1 MLITVEISLRRLA
14 GVPAGVLLLALLAGT
29 SVYAQVRP
37 EPAPGEAAFT
47 VFVRSVPVGVER
59 VGVTRTDGGWRIN
72 SIGQLG
78 PPVDLEI
85 RSFQIDYDQDWRP
98 LQLDIDSARND
109 SDYAVVTT
117 FADGTATNEIRQGD
131 DRLTST
137 VEITPDAVVLPDFF
151 FGAYEALAV
160 RLGDH
165 EQGEEIAVYVAP
177 HREITAVVQGARSQ
191 PIQTADIQLSA
202 LIYRTELQYDTQ
214 RLDAEIW
221 VDQNNRLLRVNY
233 PALQLDVA
241 RQDLALVSTRLT
253 AGRGAGETDVRVPAR
268 GFNLAASV
276 TTPTGRE
283 QPPRGWP
290 AVLLVP
296 GIGLVDRDENL
307 AGVPIFAELAAALSE
322 AGYLVLRYDKRGIG
336 QSGGRA
342 ESAALDS
349 YVDDVLTVVRYLERR
364 DDVDRDRIILAAHG
378 EGSWVALQAAAEEND
393 IAAVALLAAP
403 GTPGAELVLEQQQL
417 RLEQYATP
425 QDERQRQVALQERII
440 AAVLD
445 EGAWSDVPQH
455 MRQRAD
461 TPWFRSFLEFDPA
474 RVVRR
479 TRQPVLIV
487 HGKLDRQIPVAH
499 ADRLAEMLEA
509 RRRREATLEVA
520 RLPGIDHRLLDAS
533 AGAID
538 EYSQLLDRR
547 VSSEVITALTD
558 WMDRT
563 VPARR

>member
-1 MLITVEISLRRLA
+1 MLIDVECSLSRLA
-14 GVPAGVLLLALLAGT
+14 GAVLLALLAAP
-29 SVYAQVRP
+29 VQAQDRP
-37 EPAPGEAAFT
+37 APAPGEAVFT

-59 VGVTRTDGGWRIN
+59 VGLTRTDDGWRIN
-72 SIGQLG
+72 AIGQLG
-78 PPVDLEI
+78 PPVDLDI
-85 RSFQIDYDQDWRP
+85 RSFQIDYDEDWRP
-98 LQLDIDSARND
+98 LRLDIDSARSN
-109 SDYAVVTT
+109 SEYAVLTT
-117 FADGTATNEIRQGD
+117 FADGTATNEIRRGD
-131 DRLTST
+131 DRQTST
-137 VEITPDAVVLPDFF
+137 IEITPDAIVLPDFF

-160 RLGDH
+160 RLGAQA
-165 EQGEEIAVYVAP
+165 EGEEIAVYVAP
-177 HREITAVVQGARSQ
+177 RQEITAVVRGARIQ
-191 PIQTADIQLSA
+191 PIQTAEIQMSA

-214 RLDAEIW
+214 RLEADIW
-221 VDQNNRLLRVNY
+221 VDQNQRLLRVNF
-233 PALQLDVA
+233 PALQVDVV

-253 AGRGAGETDVRVPAR
+253 TGRVAGETDVRVPTR
-268 GFNLAASV
+268 GFSLAASV

-307 AGVPIFAELAAALSE
+307 AGVPIFAELATALSE

-342 ESAALDS
+342 ESAALDA
-349 YVDDVLTVVRYLERR
+349 YADDVLTVVRYLERR
-364 DDVDRDRIILAAHG
+364 DDVDRDRLIVAAHG
-378 EGSWVALQAAAEEND
+378 EGSWIALEAAAREND
-393 IAAVALLAAP
+393 IDAVALLAAP
-403 GTPGAELVLEQQQL
+403 GTTGAELVLEQQQL
-417 RLEQYATP
+417 RLEQYETP
-425 QDERQRQVALQERII
+425 RDEREQQVALQQRII

-445 EGAWSDVPQH
+445 EGTWDDVPEN

-461 TPWFRSFLEFDPA
+461 TPWFRSFLEFDPE
-474 RVVRR
+474 RVARR

-509 RRRREATLEVA
+509 RRRRESTLEVA
-520 RLPGIDHRLLDAS
+520 RLSGIDHRLLDAS

-538 EYSQLLDRR
+538 QYSQLLDRR
-547 VSSEVITALTD
+547 VSGEVITVLTD

>member
-364 DDVDRDRIILAAHG
+364 DDVDRDRIVVAAHG

-403 GTPGAELVLEQQQL
+403 GTPGA
-417 RLEQYATP
+417 
-425 QDERQRQVALQERII
+425 
-440 AAVLD
+440 
-445 EGAWSDVPQH
+445 G
-455 MRQRAD
+455 
-461 TPWFRSFLEFDPA
+461 
-474 RVVRR
+474 
-479 TRQPVLIV
+479 
-487 HGKLDRQIPVAH
+487 
-499 ADRLAEMLEA
+499 
-509 RRRREATLEVA
+509 
-520 RLPGIDHRLLDAS
+520 PGS
-533 AGAID
+533 GCG
-538 EYSQLLDRR
+538 
-547 VSSEVITALTD
+547 
-558 WMDRT
+558 
-563 VPARR
+563 

>member
-1 MLITVEISLRRLA
+1 MLINVEISLRRLA
-14 GVPAGVLLLALLAGT
+14 GVPAGALLLALLAGT

-253 AGRGAGETDVRVPAR
+253 AGRSAGETDVRVPAR

-349 YVDDVLTVVRYLERR
+349 YAEDVLTVVRYLERR

>member
-1 MLITVEISLRRLA
+1 MLIIVECCLRRLA
-14 GVPAGVLLLALLAGT
+14 GAPVGVVLLALLAG
-29 SVYAQVRP
+29 SPVHGQERP
-37 EPAPGEAAFT
+37 APAPGEAVFT

-59 VGVTRTDGGWRIN
+59 VGITRTDGGWRIN
-72 SIGQLG
+72 SIGRLG

-85 RSFQIDYDQDWRP
+85 RSFQIDYDHDWRP

-109 SDYAVVTT
+109 SEYAVATT
-117 FADGTATNEIRQGD
+117 FAGGTATNEIRRGD
-131 DRLTST
+131 EQLTST
-137 VEITPDAVVLPDFF
+137 MEITPDAVVLPDFF

-160 RLGDH
+160 RLGEHVNGD
-165 EQGEEIAVYVAP
+165 EIAVYLAPLREVAV
-177 HREITAVVQGARSQ
+177 VVQGVRSQ

-202 LIYRTELQYDTQ
+202 LIYSTELQYDTQ

-221 VDQNNRLLRVNY
+221 VDENHRLLRVSF

-253 AGRGAGETDVRVPAR
+253 AGRGTGETDVRVPTR
-268 GFNLAASV
+268 GFNLAASL

-342 ESAALDS
+342 ESAALDA
-349 YVDDVLTVVRYLERR
+349 YADDVLTVVRYLERR
-364 DDVDRDRIILAAHG
+364 DDVDRDRLIVAAHG
-378 EGSWVALQAAAEEND
+378 EGSWIALQAAAREND
-393 IAAVALLAAP
+393 IDAVALLAAP
-403 GTPGAELVLEQQQL
+403 GTSGAELVLEQQQL
-417 RLEQYATP
+417 RLEQYETP
-425 QDERQRQVALQERII
+425 RDEREQQVALQQRII

-445 EGAWSDVPQH
+445 EGAWGDVPQN

-538 EYSQLLDRR
+538 QYSQLLDRR
-547 VSSEVITALTD
+547 ISSEVITVLAD

>member
-14 GVPAGVLLLALLAGT
+14 GVPAGALLLALLAGT

-364 DDVDRDRIILAAHG
+364 DDVDRDRIVVAAHG

>member
-14 GVPAGVLLLALLAGT
+14 GVPVGVLLLALLAGT

-37 EPAPGEAAFT
+37 EPVPGEAAFT

-364 DDVDRDRIILAAHG
+364 DDVDRDRIVVAAHG

>member
-1 MLITVEISLRRLA
+1 MLIAVECSLRRLA
-14 GVPAGVLLLALLAGT
+14 GLAAGALLISLPAGASALG
-29 SVYAQVRP
+29 QDRP
-37 EPAPGEAAFT
+37 APAPGEAVFT
-47 VFVRSVPVGVER
+47 VFVRSIPVGVER

-78 PPVDLEI
+78 PPVDLNI

-98 LQLDIDSARND
+98 LGLDIDSTRND
-109 SDYAVVTT
+109 GDYAVTAM
-117 FADGTATNEIRQGD
+117 FADGTATNEIRRGD
-131 DRLTST
+131 EQLTSAM
-137 VEITPDAVVLPDFF
+137 EITPDAVVLPDFF

-160 RLGDH
+160 RLSERRD
-165 EQGEEIAVYVAP
+165 GEEIAVYVAP
-177 HREITAVVQGARSQ
+177 HREITAVVEGVRSQ

-202 LIYRTELQYDTQ
+202 LIYRTELQYETQ
-214 RLDAEIW
+214 RLGAEIW
-221 VDQNNRLLRVNY
+221 VDENHRLLRVHF

-253 AGRGAGETDVRVPAR
+253 TGRGAGETDVRVPTR
-268 GFNLAASV
+268 GFSLAASV
-276 TTPTGRE
+276 TTPTDRQ

-322 AGYLVLRYDKRGIG
+322 AGYLVLRYDKRGMG

-342 ESAALDS
+342 ESASLES
-349 YVDDVLTVVRYLERR
+349 YVDDVLAVARYLERR
-364 DDVDRDRIILAAHG
+364 DDVDRDRLIVAAHG
-378 EGSWVALQAAAEEND
+378 EGSWIALRAAAREND
-393 IAAVALLAAP
+393 IDALALLAAP
-403 GTPGAELVLEQQQL
+403 ATPGAELVLEQQRL
-417 RLEQYATP
+417 RLEQFETP
-425 QDERQRQVALQERII
+425 QDEREQLVALQQRII

-445 EGAWSDVPQH
+445 EGEWDDVPES

-461 TPWFRSFLEFDPA
+461 TPWYRSFLEFDPA

-479 TRQPVLIV
+479 TRQPVLII
-487 HGKLDRQIPVAH
+487 HGKLDRQIPIAH

-509 RRRREATLEVA
+509 RRRRESTLEVQ
-520 RLPGIDHRLLDAS
+520 RLPGIDHRLLDSS

-538 EYSQLLDRR
+538 QYSQLLDRR
-547 VSSEVITALTD
+547 VSGTVITALAD

>member
-1 MLITVEISLRRLA
+1 MLIVVEISLRRLA
-14 GVPAGVLLLALLAGT
+14 GVPAGALLLALLAGT

-364 DDVDRDRIILAAHG
+364 DDVDRDRIVVAAHG
-378 EGSWVALQAAAEEND
+378 EGSWIALQAAAREND
-393 IAAVALLAAP
+393 IDALALLAAP

-445 EGAWSDVPQH
+445 EGTWGDVPQH

-461 TPWFRSFLEFDPA
+461 TPWFRSFLEFEPE